1 MFEIPFSGSL
11 TRGRQGMHL
20 SSFLYEVRQCGSRRF
35 VGGRCGQEEYFLTS
49 PEMNTFRTNTLLRA

>member
-1 MFEIPFSGSL
+1 
-11 TRGRQGMHL
+11 MHL

-49 PEMNTFRTNTLLRA
+49 PEMNTFGTNTLLRA